1 MPNQY
6 PYRYNTT
13 QGTASEDDPRYETPG
28 GAQAKADA
36 ALEDAKEYTDNH
48 INGTANLADDSVTRP
63 KIAPGAVGASE
74 LDPALLQNF
83 GDIAVQAKFVQVD
96 EQLADIANTV
106 RYSQL
111 GSLSALKTAIESG
124 KTVDIDLDINLD
136 QTITLYDCGIFTS
149 NKSQITYITDTAQLI
164 LNQKSFIDGVNIFNT
179 VSTRT
184 LPMISIVKDVTKSP
198 YVFQTI
204 LKDFEIESGYKL
216 SHGVKLFSDSNAS
229 GIFGV
234 TVSGVKFNN
243 CNDAVHLEVG
253 YTTEYGYV
261 NGNNFIG
268 CTIYNCNR
276 NIVGIAGGPNAAV
289 SRSRM
294 TGNMFKNMQMEP
306 ASDVA
311 FYDQGNNSYDL
322 ELFDMHISSVKD
334 VTKNKLGVIRGQL
347 KGLNGNEYPT
357 MNSEQSLMAATNET
371 HEVGNFPFLTQPY
384 IFAKIKILSVTT
396 GFMGYI
402 YLYPDALIGTDKTLP
417 WKAYYSNQTVY
428 DAITVTTKYD
438 SVTDVVR
445 VFLKSSVLAIWG
457 VENRKMF
464 VSNYTP
470 YTFTDAQ
477 MATITTTNAV
487 KSIDGSY
494 FQDYGGI
501 SERLNSGVDHLIRYN
516 DGTQIYYSDPQD
528 IDFTAVAV
536 NGNSGAIGA
545 RTFNKAFIAKPNVT
559 VTGRTTKSDGALSY
573 VSIVHD
579 SPSTTSTGNV
589 RFKNT
594 GTFDITRIAD
604 LAFHAI
610 GRWK

>member
-48 INGTANLADDSVTRP
+48 VNGTVNLADGSVTRP
-63 KIAPGAVGASE
+63 KIAPCAVGAQQ
-74 LDPALLQNF
+74 LDASLLDYTT
-83 GDIAVQAKFVQVD
+83 DIAVAAKFNEVD
-96 EQLADIANTV
+96 EQLADIAKTV

-111 GSLSALKTAIESG
+111 GSIAALKDALDNNY
-124 KTVDIDLDINLD
+124 TVDIDEDIELDRE
-136 QTITLYDCGIFTS
+136 ITLYDCGLFTS
-149 NKSQITYITDTAQLI
+149 NKSSITYVNNESLVK
-164 LNQKSFIDGVNIFNT
+164 LNQKSFFDGINLLNGFPA
-179 VSTRT
+179 RT
-184 LPMISIVKDVTKSP
+184 NRMLYVVKDVTKSP
-198 YVFQTI
+198 YVFHTTI
-204 LKDFEIESGYKL
+204 SNCEIETGYKL
-216 SHGVKLFSDSNAS
+216 AHGIELYSYSNAS

-234 TVSGVKFNN
+234 KVTGVKLNN
-243 CNDAVHLEVG
+243 CNDAFHLEVG
-253 YTTEYGYV
+253 YTTEYGYI
-261 NGNNFIG
+261 NGNHFEA
-268 CTIYNCNR
+268 TIYNCNR
-276 NIVGIAGGPNAAV
+276 NSACIAGGPNAAV
-289 SRSRM
+289 SRSRL
-294 TGNMFKNMQMEP
+294 TGNQYYGSWEP

-311 FYDQGNNSYDL
+311 IFDQGNNSYHI

-334 VTKNKLGVIRGQL
+334 VTKNKLGVVRGQI
-347 KGLNGNEYPT
+347 KSLNGNESPT
-357 MNSEQSLMAATNET
+357 MNAEQSLMAATNET
-371 HEVGNFPFLTQPY
+371 HEIGNFSFLTQPY

-396 GFMGYI
+396 GFIGYI
-402 YLYPDALIGTDKTLP
+402 YLYPDASIGTDKTLP
-417 WKAYYSNQTVY
+417 WKAYYSNQSVY

-477 MATITTTNAV
+477 MATITPTSAV

-494 FQDYGGI
+494 FEDYGGI

-536 NGNSGAIGA
+536 NGTSGAIGA

-573 VSIVHD
+573 VSMVHD